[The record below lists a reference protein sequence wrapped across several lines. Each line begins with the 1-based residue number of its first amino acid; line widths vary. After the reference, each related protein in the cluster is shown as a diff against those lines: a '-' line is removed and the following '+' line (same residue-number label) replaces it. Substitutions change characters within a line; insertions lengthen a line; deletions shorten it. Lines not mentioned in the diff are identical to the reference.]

1 MTSIDKFGAEYVNM
15 SPKGQVPAPNILS
28 NQGLVAGL
36 GSKELEVSSLSV
48 AGFRST
54 GSSLPG
60 PHAGENPHT
69 STKTRTVEAAADL
82 TDAGCFCSGREKA
95 NTNGSSFVLGWE
107 PHFKTPGCGA
117 WNAGWKPALHKNQR
131 ALVSVN
137 GDFQTEGAKQRPIID
152 GQNSAIS
159 RATPNRA
166 GRLKIPNMCPC
177 D

>member
-69 STKTRTVEAAADL
+69 STKTKTVSRSRCGSHRCRMLLLGPGESVYERIILCPGLGASFQDTRLWGLECRLEACFAQEPART
-82 TDAGCFCSGREKA
+82 GKCQWRFS
-95 NTNGSSFVLGWE
+95 
-107 PHFKTPGCGA
+107 
-117 WNAGWKPALHKNQR
+117 
-131 ALVSVN
+131 
-137 GDFQTEGAKQRPIID
+137 
-152 GQNSAIS
+152 
-159 RATPNRA
+159 NR
-166 GRLKIPNMCPC
+166 RS
-177 D
+177 